1 MEFGTIPAIYPSP
14 PSSKPWAIAQAFCS
28 NSLDFGPYEI
38 HPKSSP
44 TMPIVVG
51 NPLPSTKEAFHGVW
65 NDSRHL
71 PKSAIF
77 KTLGYSQAFCS
88 NSVDFGPFETHPK
101 SSPTMTIVVG
111 NPLPSTKEAFHGVW
125 NDSRHLLKSAVFKT
139 LGYSP
144 GFLLKLARFRTL
156 RNSPQ
161 IFTNN
166 HESCCKSIWKHIGGF
181 LGSLERFSALTQIRH
196 LQNRG
201 L

>member
-1 MEFGTIPAIYPSP
+1 MEFGTIPGIYPNP

-28 NSLDFGPYEI
+28 NSVDFGPYEI

-51 NPLPSTKEAFHGVW
+51 NPLASTKEAFHGVW

-77 KTLGYSQAFCS
+77 KT
-88 NSVDFGPFETHPK
+88 V
-101 SSPTMTIVVG
+101 
-111 NPLPSTKEAFHGVW
+111 
-125 NDSRHLLKSAVFKT
+125 
-139 LGYSP
+139 GYSP
-144 GFLLKLARFRTL
+144 GVLLKLGRFRTL

-166 HESCCKSIWKHIGGF
+166 ADSSWKSTCKHKGGVSW
-181 LGSLERFSALTQIRH
+181 SLERFPAFTQIRH
-196 LQNRG
+196 LQNPG

>member
-1 MEFGTIPAIYPSP
+1 MEFGTIPGIYPNP

-51 NPLPSTKEAFHGVW
+51 NPLASTKEAFHGVW

-77 KTLGYSQAFCS
+77 KTLGYS
-88 NSVDFGPFETHPK
+88 
-101 SSPTMTIVVG
+101 
-111 NPLPSTKEAFHGVW
+111 
-125 NDSRHLLKSAVFKT
+125 
-139 LGYSP
+139 P
-144 GFLLKLARFRTL
+144 GFLLKFGRFRTL

-166 HESCCKSIWKHIGGF
+166 HESCCKSICKHIGGF